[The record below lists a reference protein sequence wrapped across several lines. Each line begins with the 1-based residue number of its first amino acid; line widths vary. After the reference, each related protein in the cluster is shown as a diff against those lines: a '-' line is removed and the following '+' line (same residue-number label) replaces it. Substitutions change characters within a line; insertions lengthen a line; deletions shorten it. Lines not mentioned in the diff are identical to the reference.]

1 MPAHTDSI
9 STSTVRVGV
18 LGARGFVGREL
29 IALVGG
35 HPSMRLERAWSDSQA
50 GEPVASHAPG
60 APAGLR
66 FTSTSHEDPVDC
78 GLDVLILALPNGAS
92 RQFMR
97 RVEGSSRAPRIVVD
111 LSADHRFDERWA
123 YGLPETNRNAL
134 IGATRIASPGC
145 YATAIQLALHPV
157 RDQLIGEPNCFGVSG
172 YSGAGSTPNDRN
184 DPNKLA
190 ENVLPYS
197 SIGHLHEREVSEHL
211 GHAIRFAP
219 SVAPFARGIVC
230 TVLFELDH
238 ATSARILTRTYE
250 RVYGD
255 EPLLQIVG
263 EAMPLVGQVRES
275 PRAIVGGIQV
285 DLARPHRAAA
295 VCVLDNLLKGAAS
308 QALQSLNVALGLP
321 ETEGLGGAP
330 S

>member
-1 MPAHTDSI
+1 MPLHAEPA
-9 STSTVRVGV
+9 STSTIRVGM

-29 IALVGG
+29 ISLIGA
-35 HPSMRLERAWSDSQA
+35 HPAMRLVRAWSDSQA
-50 GEPVASHAPG
+50 GEPVAAHAPG
-60 APAGLR
+60 APEGLA
-66 FTSTSHEDPVDC
+66 FTSSTAEDPAESD
-78 GLDVLILALPNGAS
+78 LDVLVLALSNGAA
-92 RQFMR
+92 REAMR
-97 RVEGSSRAPRIVVD
+97 RINGSSRAPRVIID
-111 LSADHRFDERWA
+111 LSADHRFDERWV
-123 YGLPETNRNAL
+123 YGLPETNRAAL
-134 IGATRIASPGC
+134 AGATRVSSPGC

-157 RDQLIGEPNCFGVSG
+157 RNQLIGEPNCFGVSG

-211 GHAIRFAP
+211 GHAVRFAP

-238 ATSARILTRTYE
+238 TTSAKILTRTYE

-255 EPLLQIVG
+255 EALIEVVG
-263 EAMPLVGQVRES
+263 EAMPLVGQVRET
-275 PRAIVGGIQV
+275 PKAIVGGIQV
-285 DLARPHRAAA
+285 DLARPHRGAV

-308 QALQSLNVALGLP
+308 QAMQAMNIALGLP
-321 ETEGLGGAP
+321 ETEGLTGAVR
-330 S
+330 